1 MNKRCLNE
9 TDPAHYNQRVS
20 LVAPTKVSQ
29 RDTCLPPWRLFL
41 VGVPVFGDLARI
53 KKKGHPV
60 KKFTITITES
70 ERAVLL
76 GALKLLNWS
85 MKQRKGL
92 TSEETDL
99 FTRAYGRIDSAKE
112 KLTNPDHEEYYE

>member
-1 MNKRCLNE
+1 
-9 TDPAHYNQRVS
+9 
-20 LVAPTKVSQ
+20 
-29 RDTCLPPWRLFL
+29 
-41 VGVPVFGDLARI
+41 
-53 KKKGHPV
+53 V